1 MCGGAIFYTPDITS
15 TETHG
20 WHEVFDS
27 SAAVFSP
34 KDATNYSGQV
44 ANGGPNSQITEA
56 GGCDGAAWVNV
67 TPDNRFVFHSISGRY
82 TNQDDFAD
90 AGSPKMVYA
99 INVTRLLE
107 AGDSYNCNINN
118 IRAVMDPSAG
128 GPDCPTVAGI
138 LPVNDT
144 TTGGPHWGAMDNM
157 SLATITIKDPQTGRN
172 FVDTHAVTRMAWAN
186 YFVSRTGVDGNHKLC
201 VGLMNPYTGD
211 LSYDNSF
218 IDEKEGTP
226 CVQFNRHSWPG
237 GATSGYYKPHSMVF
251 IENGAP
257 LSGATAGADG
267 KVNNWFGND
276 EDNQAD
282 TGGFP
287 YAE

>member
-1 MCGGAIFYTPDITS
+1 
-15 TETHG
+15 
-20 WHEVFDS
+20 
-27 SAAVFSP
+27 
-34 KDATNYSGQV
+34 
-44 ANGGPNSQITEA
+44 
-56 GGCDGAAWVNV
+56 
-67 TPDNRFVFHSISGRY
+67 
-82 TNQDDFAD
+82 
-90 AGSPKMVYA
+90 
-99 INVTRLLE
+99 
-107 AGDSYNCNINN
+107 
-118 IRAVMDPSAG
+118 
-128 GPDCPTVAGI
+128 
-138 LPVNDT
+138 
-144 TTGGPHWGAMDNM
+144 
-157 SLATITIKDPQTGRN
+157 
-172 FVDTHAVTRMAWAN
+172 MAFAN

-251 IENGAP
+251 IENNAP
-257 LSGATAGADG
+257 LTGATMGADG

-282 TGGFP
+282 SGGFP